1 MPTGDRCLDLPN
13 KLLKGDYVAANVP
26 TAFKTMDES
35 GDKHLDKKPTPRG
48 GLDETKIDS
57 QDDADV
63 SDEEA
68 GRVERQQSLNV
79 GAEVA
84 DPPPSNE
91 DISSDT
97 RNGSRLSRTT
107 PPEKSTEPSFE
118 HGFTDRAA
126 IRKESRQS
134 RETKVAHRADRPIPG
149 AFDMQGDS
157 PVSNSESC
165 QGLIAQHHDDNY
177 TPTGQLG
184 DSTDHAAIT
193 DIEIEGNGPIVA
205 QLVEE
210 RDTDIHPRLA
220 ENVREEIREDVR
232 RELQQEMIASAV
244 AANAVQ
250 VEIVTQ
256 DEEDPQLTSN
266 PNHPEYVAGS
276 PMRYPPVDTGLVCVG
291 LYMLLTMAVASV
303 YMTEFFGGVCYCLAT
318 CLFSLATPTAES
330 TLQQSSFVRILLESL
345 IKAYLFMIVGPCV
358 VMDFAV
364 SMLAVPWLELHAFAG
379 YLFVGTLNGCESGRI
394 CSTFLRKVFVWKRWK
409 IRLYHKNWKLKRNYL
424 VLETWQEN
432 ELKGD
437 YETLR
442 ANFDRQQLERAQRDR

>member
-1 MPTGDRCLDLPN
+1 MD
-13 KLLKGDYVAANVP
+13 AN
-26 TAFKTMDES
+26 
-35 GDKHLDKKPTPRG
+35 GDKNFDEKPTPRG

-63 SDEEA
+63 NEELA
-68 GRVERQQSLNV
+68 GRAEQQRSHDVE
-79 GAEVA
+79 AEAA
-84 DPPPSNE
+84 DPSPSSE
-91 DISSDT
+91 AISPDT
-97 RNGSRLSRTT
+97 REGFRFSSTT
-107 PPEKSTEPSFE
+107 PPEKLNEPSSE
-118 HGFTDRAA
+118 HDFTASGA
-126 IRKESRQS
+126 IRQDSHQS
-134 RETKVAHRADRPIPG
+134 PETKVAHRADRPIPG

-157 PVSNSESC
+157 PVSNSESRK
-165 QGLIAQHHDDNY
+165 GRIEHHHDGNIY
-177 TPTGQLG
+177 TPTGQHE
-184 DSTDHAAIT
+184 DSTDHVAIA

-210 RDTDIHPRLA
+210 RNTDTHRETA
-220 ENVREEIREDVR
+220 ENMREEIREDVR